1 MPAFDVDRSTLLMSA
16 SNVVAG
22 NTVDVQITAYSYNGM
37 VRISCVVTGADEN
50 GDCARAVRQRG
61 TGWWRWV

>member
-1 MPAFDVDRSTLLMSA
+1 MSA